1 MAAHRDRYS
10 TTGVTLRKEGV
21 VIHDSETGD
30 GSARNLIAAM
40 QRPGDRLIAGSNPPR
55 YYGSGYHAIAL
66 NVDDDFEQLL
76 GAEAGPFH
84 APPLNKTWW
93 SICIPGRANQTRD
106 EWLDEES
113 HAGIRAVARFIVEKA
128 KADGFPLERVDAAG
142 LKAGRRGYTS
152 HWEVSKA
159 FGQTDH
165 TDPGANFPW
174 DVLADEIRRLT
185 TQIPTPTTPTIEELI
200 MSGSFSIIAVHSSGA
215 KAFLAKGPAGTEMTG
230 VPDAD
235 IPAVQAGFAA
245 ANGGAALPVLGIS
258 DQLWDA
264 CFADALISKGYAT
277 GGRNSSGAFAVAVNH
292 VGG

>member
-1 MAAHRDRYS
+1 MSAHKDRYS
-10 TTGVTLRKEGV
+10 TTGVSLRKAGV

-30 GSARNLIAAM
+30 GSALSLIAAM

-66 NVDDDFEQLL
+66 NVGDDFEQLL

-113 HAGIRAVARFIVEKA
+113 YAGIRAAARFIVEKA
-128 KADGFPLERVDAAG
+128 RSDGFPLERVDAAG
-142 LKAGRRGYTS
+142 LKAGRGGYTS
-152 HWEVSKA
+152 HAEVSKA
-159 FGQTDH
+159 FRQTDH
-165 TDPGANFPW
+165 TDPGVNFPW
-174 DVLADEIRRLT
+174 DVLAAEIARLT
-185 TQIPTPTTPTIEELI
+185 TTPQTIEELI
-200 MSGSFSIIAVHSSGA
+200 MSGSFSLIATHSSGA
-215 KAFLAKGPAGTEMTG
+215 KAFVSKGPAGTEMTG
-230 VPDAD
+230 VQESDVEVVKA
-235 IPAVQAGFAA
+235 AFAA
-245 ANGGAALPVLGIS
+245 ANDGAALPTFAIS
-258 DQLWDA
+258 DQLWDS

-277 GGRNSSGAFAVAVNH
+277 GGRNDAGAFAIAVNH

>member
-30 GSARNLIAAM
+30 GSAVNLIAAM
-40 QRPGDRLIAGSNPPR
+40 QKPGDRLIAGSNPPR
-55 YYGSGYHAIAL
+55 YYGSGYHAITF
-66 NVDDDFEQLL
+66 NVDDEFEQLL
-76 GAEAGPFH
+76 GADAGPFH

-113 HAGIRAVARFIVEKA
+113 SAGIRAAARFIVEKA
-128 KADGFPLERVDAAG
+128 KIDGFPLERVDAAG
-142 LKAGRRGYTS
+142 LKAGRGGYTS
-152 HWEVSKA
+152 HAEVSKA
-159 FGQTDH
+159 FRQTDH
-165 TDPGANFPW
+165 TDPGVNFPW
-174 DVLADEIRRLT
+174 DVLATEIARLT
-185 TQIPTPTTPTIEELI
+185 TTPQTIEELI

>member
-10 TTGVTLRKEGV
+10 TTGVSLRKAGV

-30 GSARNLIAAM
+30 GSALNLIAAM

-66 NVDDDFEQLL
+66 NVGDDFEQLL

-113 HAGIRAVARFIVEKA
+113 YAGIRAVARFIAEKA
-128 KADGFPLERVDAAG
+128 ELDGFPLEYVDAAG
-142 LKAGRRGYTS
+142 LKGGRGGYTS

-159 FGQTDH
+159 WRQTDH
-165 TDPGANFPW
+165 TDPGTNFPW

-185 TQIPTPTTPTIEELI
+185 TPTTPTIEELI

-215 KAFLAKGPAGTEMTG
+215 KAFISKGAAGTEMTG
-230 VPDAD
+230 VQDTD
-235 IPAVQAGFAA
+235 IPAVQAGFEA
-245 ANGGAALPVLGIS
+245 ANGGAKLPIVGIS
-258 DQLWDA
+258 DQLWDS

-277 GGRNSSGAFAVAVNH
+277 GGRNSAGAFAVAVNH